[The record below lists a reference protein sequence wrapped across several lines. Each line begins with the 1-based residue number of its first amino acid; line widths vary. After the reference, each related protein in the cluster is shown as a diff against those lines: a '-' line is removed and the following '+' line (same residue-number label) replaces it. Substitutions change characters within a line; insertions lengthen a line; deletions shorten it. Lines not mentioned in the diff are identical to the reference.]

1 MVKIINSGAK
11 PLIRRLGTGAN
22 VKFYPNQEV
31 EIKDEK
37 LIAEIKA
44 RKRVGNLRI
53 KDTVGK
59 ENVGGGVK
67 TGVKPSN
74 RRGRPAKSKVS
85 EKVDQ
90 LKDPKKKDPKPKK
103 GLAKAKKGK
112 AD

>member
-22 VKFYPNQEV
+22 ITFYPNQEV
-31 EIKDEK
+31 EVKDEA
-37 LIAEIKA
+37 LIAQIKN
-44 RKRVGNLRI
+44 RKRVGDLQI

-59 ENVGGGVK
+59 EDVGGGIK
-67 TGVKPSN
+67 TGVKPAN

-85 EKVDQ
+85 EKVDK